1 MTLMTGYI
9 KLIPSKFAYIFFINS
24 TKLKKLGNI
33 KIMTKPEQKDFVFF
47 EMTVLIS
54 KFYFILISITKNP

>member
-47 EMTVLIS
+47 
-54 KFYFILISITKNP
+54 